1 MPTNHAQ
8 DINTFYFKTILELPW
23 NTVDP
28 WILGAWTAWVH
39 CGFFFLI
46 VNTTELHDLQLVECS
61 EEPQMKGL
69 TKLHTRLLTVQRL
82 GTPDPC
88 VVQESALQPLK
99 LCKCSVAAQTGNL
112 ILVSFSSKLLNRSSK
127 DEKMK
132 EMQLLFTEYLSC
144 ARHCARLSTDFPHLS
159 YTKALSYLH
168 SCLRAENKQI
178 S

>member
-1 MPTNHAQ
+1 M
-8 DINTFYFKTILELPW
+8 
-23 NTVDP
+23 
-28 WILGAWTAWVH
+28 
-39 CGFFFLI
+39 
-46 VNTTELHDLQLVECS
+46 NTTELHDLQLVECS

-132 EMQLLFTEYLSC
+132 DMQLLFTEYLSC